1 MDLDST
7 ETTACLPP
15 WSTFTLT
22 GRGKVVL
29 LPLTLLPLVED
40 HIEVVE
46 PSPLHRNTFRH
57 ARRLDSNLED
67 SDSDPDDE
75 ITQTDSDGSTH
86 SMDCDEDF
94 SEVPAAEGPCDSDN
108 EEDPQD
114 NDYMPSP
121 EWISG
126 FVDHWASYLLRSRE
140 PLHPWALA
148 DLSPVP
154 KILTSGH
161 MQALGFYPIK
171 WDETIK
177 LPLHFSDT
185 PARSRR
191 LLLFKTQC
199 YKPLHPRLWNSGRET
214 VDRVVANDSSLRI
227 PFKIASHQ
235 PQQPTA
241 FAEVK
246 REHVRGR
253 ASGWDVLTSV
263 GNYDATEG
271 QLILWENN
279 SVLPFPPGSTFFL
292 PPGLMTYSF
301 TAVSEPNSQM
311 FVVQSLDAD
320 LEHFVANGCQ
330 AEPTSTHRLPGYSSA
345 EERKAILLERA
356 EVLLSKYPTIEEFD
370 ASTYSFR
377 R

>member
-1 MDLDST
+1 ML
-7 ETTACLPP
+7 
-15 WSTFTLT
+15 
-22 GRGKVVL
+22 
-29 LPLTLLPLVED
+29 
-40 HIEVVE
+40 
-46 PSPLHRNTFRH
+46 
-57 ARRLDSNLED
+57 
-67 SDSDPDDE
+67 
-75 ITQTDSDGSTH
+75 QTI
-86 SMDCDEDF
+86 
-94 SEVPAAEGPCDSDN
+94 A
-108 EEDPQD
+108 
-114 NDYMPSP
+114 
-121 EWISG
+121 
-126 FVDHWASYLLRSRE
+126 
-140 PLHPWALA
+140 
-148 DLSPVP
+148 
-154 KILTSGH
+154 
-161 MQALGFYPIK
+161 
-171 WDETIK
+171 
-177 LPLHFSDT
+177 
-185 PARSRR
+185 
-191 LLLFKTQC
+191 
-199 YKPLHPRLWNSGRET
+199 PRLWNSGRET

-241 FAEVK
+241 FAEVEYCFHLEDSLPRR

-311 FVVQSLDAD
+311 FVVQSLDAA